1 MLTYLFGYKSNVN
14 RKVTFDNALAPF
26 FIGGIS
32 NTITQLFMHP
42 VGTVVLRLRMK
53 SYTQE
58 EMKSKK
64 LDL

>member
-1 MLTYLFGYKSNVN
+1 MTYLLGYKSAVN
-14 RKVTFDNALAPF
+14 RRVTFDNALAPF
-26 FIGGIS
+26 FIGGVANSIAQM
-32 NTITQLFMHP
+32 ILHP